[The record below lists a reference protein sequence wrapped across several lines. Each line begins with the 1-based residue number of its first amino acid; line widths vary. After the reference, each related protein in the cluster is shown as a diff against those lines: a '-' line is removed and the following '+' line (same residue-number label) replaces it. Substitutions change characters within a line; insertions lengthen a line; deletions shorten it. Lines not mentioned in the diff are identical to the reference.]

1 MEDYSYL
8 LSIALILISTKV
20 LGLFSKK
27 IKLPQVVGALLAG
40 VILGPACLGLIH
52 STEMLSCLSEVG
64 VIVLMF
70 AAGFETDIK
79 ELKKSFSD
87 IVEVNGREWSSS
99 SSMFFPE
106 VLDKKR
112 SEVQFL
118 LEEDDLPFT
127 LSKRYRMRA
136 STFILDILLTNVSSS
151 PLKGTYS
158 VVVYLSMPDVCI
170 LGSDQRM
177 DMVTKGEVRAKTV
190 KYSSRM
196 EDETQMIFSSTSLFT
211 LTEEIQRSTETTAL
225 GEEEFGLGKKI
236 VFHFPLEFDGDE
248 SVTYRLVMRVQGPKK
263 DQ

>member
-1 MEDYSYL
+1 
-8 LSIALILISTKV
+8 
-20 LGLFSKK
+20 
-27 IKLPQVVGALLAG
+27 
-40 VILGPACLGLIH
+40 
-52 STEMLSCLSEVG
+52 
-64 VIVLMF
+64 
-70 AAGFETDIK
+70 
-79 ELKKSFSD
+79 
-87 IVEVNGREWSSS
+87 
-99 SSMFFPE
+99 
-106 VLDKKR
+106 
-112 SEVQFL
+112 
-118 LEEDDLPFT
+118 
-127 LSKRYRMRA
+127 MRA

-236 VFHFPLEFDGDE
+236 VFHFPLEVDGDE